1 MKTLLSQ
8 LHPIFNRSSW
18 DWGGGPGVIRRMY
31 VIISQTL
38 WEVAE
43 TWSSD
48 GSLEGY
54 KGHTGE
60 INVAGA
66 DNLSFFMYLGEFLK
80 GLTLYKVDTWVCN
93 KISWLLNIMMC

>member
-1 MKTLLSQ
+1 M
-8 LHPIFNRSSW
+8 
-18 DWGGGPGVIRRMY
+18 
-31 VIISQTL
+31 
-38 WEVAE
+38 AE

-48 GSLEGY
+48 RSLEGY

-80 GLTLYKVDTWVCN
+80 GLTLYKVDT
-93 KISWLLNIMMC
+93 

>member
-1 MKTLLSQ
+1 M
-8 LHPIFNRSSW
+8 
-18 DWGGGPGVIRRMY
+18 
-31 VIISQTL
+31 
-38 WEVAE
+38 AE

-66 DNLSFFMYLGEFLK
+66 DILSFFMYLGEFLK
-80 GLTLYKVDTWVCN
+80 GLTLYKVDT
-93 KISWLLNIMMC
+93 